1 MALSVDMI
9 FWINALIFNNLD
21 DICPL
26 LSLTGEDR
34 KVYEICIGDFKNY
47 ADYLDRNHMK
57 VDKQISLEFLP
68 SQQVVIEEIV
78 SIFAGNQNG
87 LTQNIQ
93 DTKEV
98 EEFVCSWVKLWWK
111 KWQYRTKVIFKE
123 QPNTFDAKA
132 HPIVDNFTREEILEL
147 TCTIVDKLI
156 QYGEIC
162 CANIIADALIKKAI
176 QAVTKSEWT
185 TQDKLNLI
193 PKLQKEAREISY
205 THGPLVFIKANKE
218 YGLREWRD
226 TNSSNVVR

>member
-1 MALSVDMI
+1 MALSADMI

-47 ADYLDRNHMK
+47 VDYLDRNHMK

-78 SIFAGNQNG
+78 SIFTGNQNSII
-87 LTQNIQ
+87 QNIQ

-98 EEFVCSWVKLWWK
+98 EEFVCSCVKLWWK
-111 KWQYRTKVIFKE
+111 KWQYRTKIIFKE
-123 QPNTFDAKA
+123 QPNSFDAKA
-132 HPIVDNFTREEILEL
+132 HPILDNFTREEINDLI
-147 TCTIVDKLI
+147 CIVMDKLI

-162 CANIIADALIKKAI
+162 CVNIIADALVKKDI
-176 QAVTKSEWT
+176 QAVQKSEWT

-193 PKLQKEAREISY
+193 PRLQREAREMSY

-226 TNSSNVVR
+226 GNSNKIV